1 MIKDPKNHKASK
13 ADRDFRFRPAGSK
26 HRSGP
31 SFKLSNLSKI
41 EVMKFKK
48 KYEDVWNLV
57 ANKEGQSLAELELKF
72 SVERQEIQ
80 RKKKLNKAKLKDSIY
95 MAEIDSFNEE
105 LQSL

>member
-1 MIKDPKNHKASK
+1 MT
-13 ADRDFRFRPAGSK
+13 
-26 HRSGP
+26 
-31 SFKLSNLSKI
+31 
-41 EVMKFKK
+41 
-48 KYEDVWNLV
+48 
-57 ANKEGQSLAELELKF
+57 NKEGQSLAELELKF